1 MLEVIPTNQDLKEL
15 LGEEKFNVWTGLAN
29 LVEDLYSMETVWYK
43 GYRDWKYELKYRK
56 SGKTLCSLNA
66 KENCVGLMII
76 FGKAEREKFEN
87 ECQSYAP
94 EIQCVY
100 NNSTTHYDGKWMM
113 FELADLSLIEDIRRL
128 LYIKKRPNKKKDK

>member
-1 MLEVIPTNQDLKEL
+1 MLDIIPTNQDLKEL
-15 LGEEKFNVWTGLAN
+15 LGEEKFNVWTSVCN
-29 LVEDLYSMETVWYK
+29 LVEGLYSMETVWYK
-43 GYRDWKYELKYRK
+43 GYRDWIYELKYRR
-56 SGKTLCSLNA
+56 SGKTLCALNA

-87 ECQSYAP
+87 ECQSYAA
-94 EIQCVY
+94 EIQKVY

-113 FELADLSLIEDIRRL
+113 FELKDLSLIEDIRRL